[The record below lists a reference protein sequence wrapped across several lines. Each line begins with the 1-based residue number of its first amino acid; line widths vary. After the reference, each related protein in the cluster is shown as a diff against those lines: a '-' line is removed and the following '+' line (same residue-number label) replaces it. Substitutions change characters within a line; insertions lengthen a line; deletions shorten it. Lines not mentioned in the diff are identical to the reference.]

1 MDLKL
6 LASIPPWEWPPNGG
20 GTLLAVLGDRQ
31 AAESEQLLAA
41 EMAGEI
47 VAIDDQLAAALLS
60 LVGEATASDALR
72 ARAALSLG
80 PVLEHMDH
88 GRDDYYLSL
97 DEETFAPPPISEH
110 TFQRIRQSLRARYLE
125 EEIPQEVRRRILE
138 ASVRAPA
145 DWHRDAIRAAY
156 SREDRDWRLT
166 AVFAM
171 QYVRGFTDAIVAAL
185 DDPDEEIRYEA
196 VRAAGN
202 WEVDAAWPQVSAL
215 LAAPDT
221 DKPLLLAAIE
231 AAVSI
236 RPREAEPLLDD
247 LSDSDDVEIADA
259 ASNAMMMATAPFD
272 DEFDDDSEL

>member
-1 MDLKL
+1 MDLTP
-6 LASIPPWEWPPNGG
+6 LASIPPWEWPPNIGN
-20 GTLLAVLGDRQ
+20 TLLAVLRDQQ
-31 AAESEQLLAA
+31 ADEAEHLLAA

-47 VAIDDQLAAALLS
+47 VAINDDLAGALLS
-60 LVGEATASDALR
+60 LVGDATASVALR

-80 PVLEHMDH
+80 PVLEQMDLDS
-88 GRDDYYLSL
+88 DDDLL
-97 DEETFAPPPISEH
+97 GFDEEVLGGKPISEH
-110 TFQRIRQSLRARYLE
+110 TFQRIQQSLRARYRE

-138 ASVRAPA
+138 SSVRAPA
-145 DWHRDAIRAAY
+145 DWHRAAIRAAY

-171 QYVRGFTDAIVAAL
+171 QYVRGFTDEIVATL

-202 WEVDAAWPQVSAL
+202 WEVDAAWPHVAAL
-215 LAAPDT
+215 LAAPVT
-221 DKPLLLAAIE
+221 DKTLLLAAIE

-236 RPREAEPLLDD
+236 RPREAEPLLAD
-247 LSDSDDVEIADA
+247 LSDSDDVDIADA

-272 DEFDDDSEL
+272 DEFDDDTEL